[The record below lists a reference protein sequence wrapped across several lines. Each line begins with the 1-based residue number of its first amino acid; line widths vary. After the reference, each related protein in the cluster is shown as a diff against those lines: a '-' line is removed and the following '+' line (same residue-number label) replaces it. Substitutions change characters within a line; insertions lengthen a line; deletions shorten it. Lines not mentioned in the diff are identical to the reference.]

1 MVEERSLLSNDDVIF
16 SRRASFSEMNRV
28 KLSVKPFLGIDS
40 IFQRDGTIQDG
51 DSRFLLISFI

>member
-28 KLSVKPFLGIDS
+28 KCKAFSWY
-40 IFQRDGTIQDG
+40 
-51 DSRFLLISFI
+51 